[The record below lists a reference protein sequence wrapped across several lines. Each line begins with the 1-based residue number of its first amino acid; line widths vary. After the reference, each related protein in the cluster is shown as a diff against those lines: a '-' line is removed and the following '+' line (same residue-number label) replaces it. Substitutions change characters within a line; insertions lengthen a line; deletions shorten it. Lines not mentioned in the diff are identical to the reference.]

1 VTEYVILKATNEPGT
16 IFAIAGEQKAASAE
30 TAIRK
35 WAAEE
40 ETLEGE
46 ENEEAPAPIYAAV
59 PKRSWTAAK
68 IESQITTVVKVTA
81 L

>member
-1 VTEYVILKATNEPGT
+1 MTEYLILKATNEPGT

-35 WAAEE
+35 YAASQ

-46 ENEEAPAPIYAAV
+46 EDAPAPIYAAV